1 MNPTHMKPLIAA
13 LAFAIGLGGTLPAQA
28 GEREQLEALRATT
41 QAILDA
47 LVAKGILTD
56 DAAKALVKQAE
67 QKGQEQAESLAKE
80 EGAAKDE
87 AAPKD
92 EPGVVRV
99 PYIPEVVKR
108 EIKEEL
114 RQEVVAKAK
123 AEGWGEANTVP
134 DWLDR
139 IKIDGDLRVRYE
151 RDLFSQSNA
160 PYSAIPSSNPANPTN
175 TTSDDQAGKVRLRL
189 GIDAKVA
196 DGVTAGVRIASG
208 NNSSPVSTN
217 QTLGTGMAKDALW
230 LDRAYLK
237 LAPRDWL
244 SASAGRIPNPFFST
258 DLVWDDNLNFDG
270 GAISITPWAKEP
282 RDGKPFLTLGVFPL
296 QHINPSPVN
305 VTPNRWLYGAQA
317 GLDWKAGPDTR
328 LRFGTAYYRYRNIA
342 AIANNTGISNYDS
355 SYLATILP
363 NMQKGNSLYQI
374 DTAGNGYGLAS
385 QYDLVDLTASLD
397 LAQYEPTHITLTG
410 DVVKNVGYNNDEMQS
425 RMGAGYAERT
435 LGYQAKLAVGMP
447 AMRLPGDWQ
456 IYGGY
461 RYLERDAVL
470 DAFTDSD
477 FHLGGTNAKG
487 WFIGGMYGLERN
499 TWLNLRWMSS
509 DVIDGPKLSIDVL
522 QADLNVSF

>member
-1 MNPTHMKPLIAA
+1 MKSIQLKTLVAA
-13 LAFAIGLGGTLPAQA
+13 LALAAGMSGALPAQA
-28 GEREQLEALRATT
+28 SEREQLEALRETT

-47 LVAKGILTD
+47 LVAKGILSAD
-56 DAAKALVKQAE
+56 DAKALVKQAE
-67 QKGQEQAESLAKE
+67 EKGQAKAEALAKE
-80 EGAAKDE
+80 DAAAKDE

-151 RDLFSQSNA
+151 HDLFSQSNA
-160 PYSAIPSSNPANPTN
+160 PYYDFPGANLTN
-175 TTSDDQAGKVRLRL
+175 TTADDQAGKVRLRL
-189 GIDAKVA
+189 GISAKVA

-208 NNSSPVSTN
+208 NNNSPVSTN
-217 QTLGTGMAKDALW
+217 QTLGTGMAKNALW
-230 LDRAYLK
+230 LDRAYVK

-258 DLVWDDNLNFDG
+258 DLVWDDDLNFDG
-270 GAISITPWAKEP
+270 GAISITPWANEP
-282 RDGKPFLTLGVFPL
+282 RDGKPFLTLGIFPL
-296 QHINPSPVN
+296 QHTNPTQYN

-342 AIANNTGISNYDS
+342 AIANNTGIAAYDND
-355 SYLATILP
+355 YLATILP

-374 DTAGNGYGLAS
+374 DTAGKGFGLAS

-410 DVVKNVGYNNDEMQS
+410 DVVKNVGYNNGQMQS
-425 RMGAGYAERT
+425 RMGAGYEERT
-435 LGYQAKLAVGMP
+435 LGYQTKLAVGMP

-456 IYGGY
+456 VYGGY